1 MDQQKFSQPVVSMF
15 IERLSDTLLTIAQL
29 GVHVDGYDMKNWY
42 FAAKKRRR
50 QQGGWS

>member
-29 GVHVDGYDMKNWY
+29 GVHIDGYDMRNWY

-50 QQGGWS
+50 QQSGWS